1 MAEAQTSKSSLR
13 WLVLALPL
21 VAFLALTVFLLR
33 GLFSDPT
40 ELSSALVGKPVP
52 AFSLPDIY
60 DTSTEHTEAVL
71 KTGEPLL
78 LNVWATWCPTC
89 RAEHAFLNELAA
101 QGIPIVGLNYKDDSR
116 AKAVNWLNTLGDPY
130 VVNLFDERGMVA
142 IDFGVYGAPETFLI
156 NHEGE
161 VVYRHVGDVN
171 ARNWSQL
178 LAPMFQQL
186 QQQAKA
192 AAGERGG
199 EQS

>member
-1 MAEAQTSKSSLR
+1 MAQRSQLR
-13 WLVLALPL
+13 WVILILPL
-21 VAFLALTVFLLR
+21 LAFLWLTIFLLR

-60 DTSTEHTEAVL
+60 NTDKIHTEAVL
-71 KTGEPLL
+71 KGRPML

-89 RAEHAFLNELAA
+89 RAEHEYLNKLAA
-101 QGIPIVGLNYKDDSR
+101 EGVYIVGLNYKDDSR

-130 VVNLFDERGMVA
+130 QINLFDERGMVA

-156 NHEGE
+156 NMHGE

-171 ARNWSQL
+171 DRVWQGKL
-178 LAPMFQQL
+178 GPMYE
-186 QQQAKA
+186 A
-192 AAGERGG
+192 AMEAYLRQPVVDGG
-199 EQS
+199 QG